1 VTRAQRAIHP
11 ILWLLVTAVAL
22 TVIVLA
28 WRARPEPVPPS
39 LPDAVADAVAVVI
52 AAPADGER

>member
-1 VTRAQRAIHP
+1 MTRAQRAVHP
-11 ILWLLVTAVAL
+11 ILWLLVTAVSL

-28 WRARPEPVPPS
+28 WRARPDAVPPS
-39 LPDAVADAVAVVI
+39 LPDAVAEAV